1 MAVMLDG
8 LLKLTPFLVNI
19 AQVRVGLSQHGVL
32 FDGQS
37 AKVGRPAELK
47 FRKENKT
54 DIFPS
59 CATNTIPI
67 LCP

>member
-37 AKVGRPAELK
+37 AKVGRPAEL
-47 FRKENKT
+47 R
-54 DIFPS
+54 
-59 CATNTIPI
+59 
-67 LCP
+67 